1 MFPHAFA
8 LEIAEDFV
16 NHISSACD
24 RIEIVGSLR
33 RLKIGVNDIDILAIP
48 RFIQADDDTL
58 FGEPVSE
65 NQLDKQLSE
74 LCLSR
79 DLELDANGSRI
90 KRFLKTVDGDTI
102 PIDLYIATEQTW
114 WTLLLIRTGSRT
126 HNIKLARRAMELQM
140 HLKADGSGL
149 LTDKGTIIP
158 IASEEEIFRHLRL
171 EYRTPDDREY

>member
-1 MFPHAFA
+1 MFPHSFA

-16 NHISSACD
+16 NQISAACD
-24 RIEIVGSLR
+24 RVEIVGSLR
-33 RLKIGVNDIDILAIP
+33 RLKVGVNDIDILAIP

-58 FGEPVSE
+58 FGEPVQE

-74 LCLSR
+74 LCLSQ
-79 DLELDANGSRI
+79 DLELDANGSKI
-90 KRFLKTVDGDTI
+90 KRFLKTVDGDTV

-114 WTLLLIRTGSRT
+114 WTLLLIRTGSRN

-149 LTDKGTIIP
+149 LTNTGSIIP
-158 IASEEEIFRHLRL
+158 IASEEEIFCLLRW
-171 EYRTPDDREY
+171 EYRPPDDREY